1 MDTLKRYFN
10 KNLEQGFSSNS
21 IRIDKLNI
29 VIFVDMF
36 YCAIGKLTIKTSPR
50 VDEDILNEF
59 YRIVYT
65 NPKWTLQELSATK
78 TEVDSNDYVRDK
90 KLKINLEIINN
101 SVTSIQCISDSLRK

>member
-1 MDTLKRYFN
+1 LSTFKTYYFWGS
-10 KNLEQGFSSNS
+10 LQQ
-21 IRIDKLNI
+21 
-29 VIFVDMF
+29 
-36 YCAIGKLTIKTSPR
+36 